1 MIQLLYICIKI
12 FLARIVDVSLGTI
25 RTVLVVKGKNI
36 TPAIV
41 AFFEVLIWFYAAREA
56 LSTNIDS
63 VLIPIFYSGG
73 YAAGTY
79 IGTFISNRFVE
90 GLIGVQVITESS
102 LEPKMLKEIRK
113 SGFGA
118 SVIDLKNTH
127 EKPKKDMLIIHLNKS
142 KLKKLTKI
150 IRKNDPDAF
159 VVINENKYIQNGL
172 IK

>member
-1 MIQLLYICIKI
+1 MLFVCLEI

-25 RTVLVVKGKNI
+25 RTFLVVKGKNI

-56 LSTNIDS
+56 LNTNIDS
-63 VLIPIFYSGG
+63 ILIHIFYAGG

-79 IGTFISNRFVE
+79 IGTFISTHFFE
-90 GLIGVQVITESS
+90 GLIGVQVITKTS
-102 LEPKMLKEIRK
+102 LEPKMLKEIRD

-118 SVIDLKNTH
+118 SVVDLKNTH
-127 EKPKKDMLIIHLNKS
+127 DKTKKDMLIIHLNKS
-142 KLKKLTKI
+142 KLKRLTKI

-159 VVINENKYIQNGL
+159 VAINENKYIQNGL

>member
-1 MIQLLYICIKI
+1 MLFICIKI
-12 FLARIVDVSLGTI
+12 FLARIVDVSLGTV
-25 RTVLVVKGKNI
+25 RTVLVVKGKNF

-56 LSTNIDS
+56 LNTNIDS
-63 VLIPIFYSGG
+63 ILIPIFYAGG

-79 IGTFISNRFVE
+79 IGTFISTHFFE
-90 GLIGVQVITESS
+90 GLIGGQVISKRS
-102 LEPKMLKEIRK
+102 LEPKMLKEIRD

-118 SVIDLKNTH
+118 SVINLKNTH
-127 EKPKKDMLIIHLNKS
+127 QKTKKDMLIIHLNKS
-142 KLKKLTKI
+142 KLKNLTKI

>member
-1 MIQLLYICIKI
+1 MIYTCIKI

-25 RTVLVVKGKNI
+25 RTVLVVKGRNI
-36 TPAIV
+36 TPTIV

-56 LSTNIDS
+56 LNTEVSSI
-63 VLIPIFYSGG
+63 LIPVFYAGG
-73 YAAGTY
+73 YATGTY
-79 IGTFISNRFVE
+79 MVTFISNHFLTA
-90 GLIGVQVITESS
+90 LIGVQVITTQTKE
-102 LEPKMLKEIRK
+102 EKMLQEIRDN
-113 SGFGA
+113 GFGA

-127 EKPKKDMLIIHLNKS
+127 EKTKKDMLIVHINKN
-142 KLKKLTKI
+142 KLKKLTRI

>member
-1 MIQLLYICIKI
+1 MIYLIYICIKI

-56 LSTNIDS
+56 LSTEIDS
-63 VLIPIFYSGG
+63 ILIPIFYSGG

-79 IGTFISNRFVE
+79 IGTFISNHFVE
-90 GLIGVQVITESS
+90 GLIGVQVIIR
-102 LEPKMLKEIRK
+102 EPLISKMIKSIRDA
-113 SGFGA
+113 GFGV

-127 EKPKKDMLIIHLNKS
+127 EKTKKDMLIIHLNKS
-142 KLKKLTKI
+142 KLKRLTRI
-150 IRKNDPDAF
+150 IRKNDPEAF